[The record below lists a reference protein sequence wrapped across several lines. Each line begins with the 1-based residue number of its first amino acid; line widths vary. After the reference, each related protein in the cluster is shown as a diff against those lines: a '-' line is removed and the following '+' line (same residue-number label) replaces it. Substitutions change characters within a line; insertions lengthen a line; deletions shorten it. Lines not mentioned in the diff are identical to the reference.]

1 MTIISTLP
9 VAPSRA
15 DPATFADRGDALFG
29 ALAGF
34 VSQTNAVA
42 TETNAAALQAINKA
56 AEALSSAIAAVLSQT
71 NARQSELNAAA
82 FANQSAATF
91 TQGAI
96 ALLPKVISASQSIPS
111 GFNAISVGEISIP
124 DGITVSV
131 AVGST
136 WSIQ

>member
-56 AEALSSAIAAVLSQT
+56 AEALASQIAAALSQSA
-71 NARQSELNAAA
+71 ARASELSAAA
-82 FANQSAATF
+82 FASQSAATF

-96 ALLPKVISASQSIPS
+96 ALLPKRITVSQSIPAN
-111 GFNAISVGEISIP
+111 FNAVSVGQLEVAS
-124 DGITVSV
+124 GTVITVSN
-131 AVGST
+131 GST
-136 WSIQ
+136 WSII